1 MPSKSVQQKIARAT
15 TPVPVELSPL
25 EIKHLLKL
33 HLASWK
39 DDPLQST
46 NSFTFL
52 AMKLQAAYNQ
62 MTENRAE
69 ASAK

>member
-1 MPSKSVQQKIARAT
+1 MPSKSVQQKIERAT
-15 TPVPVELSPL
+15 TPVPVELNPL

-33 HLASWK
+33 HLGSWR

-52 AMKLQAAYNQ
+52 AMKLQAAYNR
-62 MTENRAE
+62 MTEE

>member
-1 MPSKSVQQKIARAT
+1 M
-15 TPVPVELSPL
+15 ELSPL

-33 HLASWK
+33 HLASWN

-46 NSFTFL
+46 NSFTYL

-62 MTENRAE
+62 MTDKPAA
-69 ASAK
+69 ASPV